1 MRVDFTEMAIIT
13 GQKEL
18 NDLMAEQKRQRSCN
32 HSYQMSIHDLQIFVC
47 TKCDDMVEVDAH
59 KNDNRQKRSKNVISR
74 NNRTVHR

>member
-32 HSYQMSIHDLQIFVC
+32 HSYQMSIHD
-47 TKCDDMVEVDAH
+47 
-59 KNDNRQKRSKNVISR
+59 
-74 NNRTVHR
+74 